1 MRRKLRRVLF
11 LIMTVIITFVG
22 CGESNKTKT
31 VHVQSQQRYIMR
43 QSMEHAGYRTVRHTM
58 KRLLMDMFVPAEQEN
73 KNVPK
78 FGTQKRITKA
88 WFFFCTQF

>member
-1 MRRKLRRVLF
+1 
-11 LIMTVIITFVG
+11 
-22 CGESNKTKT
+22 
-31 VHVQSQQRYIMR
+31 
-43 QSMEHAGYRTVRHTM
+43 M